1 MRIIVADK
9 AGFCF
14 GVKRAIDMAEEVV
27 RERDGPIYSLGPLI
41 HNPQVVDKL
50 AQKGISA
57 IDDPGEIHTGT
68 VIIRSH
74 GVEPGILSE
83 VSARGLK
90 LINATCP
97 FVSRAQQIAKDLHTE
112 GWQVIV
118 VGDKDHPEVQG
129 IVGWAEGQAIV
140 VQNSA
145 EAEVLDYIS
154 KIGVLAQ
161 TTQPLLNFQQ
171 VVNILKQK
179 TDQLKECNTICHATG
194 ERQQAALELARKVDV
209 MIVVGGANSANT
221 GKLAN
226 LCRSTGTPAYQIEI
240 AAELRAEW
248 FVNVDKAGLTAGA
261 STPDWI
267 IEEVKKR
274 MEELGE
280 INGIEE
286 GMEQLDEVN
295 AAEEGMQE
303 AVEVKA
309 LRNGEIVKG
318 VVVQIGQ
325 DEVLVD
331 VGSKS
336 EGFISARELSS
347 FDINSPDEVVKV
359 GDEIEVFVINAEDNE
374 GRIKLSKTRADAE
387 SAWTKL
393 EYLLE
398 SGETIKG
405 TVKEVVKG
413 GLLVDVGVRAFLP
426 ASLVDKG
433 YVEDL
438 TKYVG
443 EKITAQVIEINRS
456 RRKVVL
462 SRKAV
467 LEEEYANH
475 REELLDALQEKQTV
489 KGIIR
494 RITNFGAF
502 VDIGGIDGLLHISE
516 MAWYRVNHPSEIVQ
530 VGDEVNVMVLK
541 VDRNT
546 DKISLG
552 LKQVL
557 SNPWENVVDNYPVGS
572 VVEAKVV
579 RLAPFGAF
587 VQLEPGVEGLVHISH
602 LADHHVEK
610 PEDVV
615 SEGDAVSVK
624 VLSVDMQDKRIR
636 LSIKE
641 VAKKFKEEKTVHNYE
656 SNNQNSGEITIGE
669 YLEASI
675 KK

>member
-1 MRIIVADK
+1 MKIIVADK

-14 GVKRAIDMAEEVV
+14 GVKRAIDMANDVV
-27 RERDGPIYSLGPLI
+27 RKRDGPIYSLGPLI

-50 AQKGISA
+50 AQEGIIA
-57 IDDPGEIHTGT
+57 IDDLKEIHAGT

-74 GVEPGILSE
+74 GVGPEILSE
-83 VSARGLK
+83 VYERGLN

-97 FVSRAQQIAKDLHTE
+97 FVSRAQQIARDLYTE
-112 GWQVIV
+112 GRQVIV

-129 IVGWAEGQAIV
+129 IVGWANGQALV
-140 VQNSA
+140 VQNSLEA
-145 EAEVLDYIS
+145 EALGAIS
-154 KIGVLAQ
+154 NAGVLAQ
-161 TTQPLLNFQQ
+161 TTQPLVNFQQ
-171 VVNILKQK
+171 VVDVLKQK
-179 TDQLKECNTICHATG
+179 TEQLKECNTICHATG
-194 ERQQAALELARKVDV
+194 ERQQAALELARNVDV
-209 MIVVGGANSANT
+209 MVVVGGANSANT

-226 LCRSTGTPAYQIEI
+226 LCRSTGTPAYQIET
-240 AAELRAEW
+240 AGELRVGW
-248 FVNVDKAGLTAGA
+248 FACVEKVGLTAGA

-274 MEELGE
+274 MNELGE
-280 INGIEE
+280 MNGIEE
-286 GMEQLDEVN
+286 SKEQLEEIN
-295 AAEEGMQE
+295 SAEEGMQDS
-303 AVEVKA
+303 VEVKA
-309 LRNGEIVKG
+309 LHNGDIVKG

-336 EGFISARELSS
+336 EGFISAKELSS
-347 FDINSPDEVVKV
+347 FNINSPDEVVKI
-359 GDEIEVFVINAEDNE
+359 GDEIDVFVISAEDNE

-387 SAWTKL
+387 NAWAKL
-393 EYLLE
+393 ESLLE
-398 SGETIKG
+398 SSEKIEG
-405 TVKEVVKG
+405 TVREVVKG

-438 TKYVG
+438 SKYVG
-443 EKITAQVIEINRS
+443 ENITAQVIEINRI

-462 SRKAV
+462 SRKAI
-467 LEEEYANH
+467 LEEEYAN
-475 REELLDALQEKQTV
+475 RKEELLNSLQEGQTV
-489 KGIIR
+489 SGIVR

-502 VDIGGIDGLLHISE
+502 VDIGGVDGLLHISE
-516 MAWYRVNHPSEIVQ
+516 MAWYRVTHPSEIVQ
-530 VGDEVNVMVLK
+530 VGDEVTVMVLK
-541 VDRNT
+541 IDRNA

-557 SNPWENVVDNYPVGS
+557 ANPWENVDSKYPVGAI
-572 VVEAKVV
+572 VAAKVV

-615 SEGDAVSVK
+615 SEGEEVNVK
-624 VLSVDMQDKRIR
+624 VLSVDTQEKRIR

-641 VAKKFKEEKTVHNYE
+641 VTKKVKEEKPVQNYE
-656 SNNQNSGEITIGE
+656 SNSQGSGEITIGE
-669 YLEASI
+669 ILGASL

>member
-14 GVKRAIDMAEEVV
+14 GVKRAIDMAKEVV

-57 IDDPGEIHTGT
+57 IHNPGEIHTGT

-140 VQNSA
+140 VQNPT
-145 EAEVLDYIS
+145 EAESLGYICRA
-154 KIGVLAQ
+154 GVLAQ

-209 MIVVGGANSANT
+209 MVVVGGANSANT

-226 LCRSTGTPAYQIEI
+226 LCRSTGTPAHQIEI
-240 AAELRAEW
+240 AAELRSEW

-274 MEELGE
+274 MEELSE
-280 INGIEE
+280 MNGIEE
-286 GMEQLDEVN
+286 SMEQLDEVN
-295 AAEEGMQE
+295 SAEEGMQE

-336 EGFISARELSS
+336 EGFISAKELSS

-443 EKITAQVIEINRS
+443 EIITAQVIEVNRG

-467 LEEEYANH
+467 LEEEYANR
-475 REELLDALQEKQTV
+475 REELLGALQENQTV
-489 KGIIR
+489 PGVIR

-541 VDRNT
+541 VDRTN

-557 SNPWENVVDNYPVGS
+557 SNPWENVDTKYPVGS

-602 LADHHVEK
+602 LANHHVEK

-615 SEGDAVSVK
+615 SEGEEVSVK
-624 VLSVDMQDKRIR
+624 VLSVDLQDKRIR

-641 VAKKFKEEKTVHNYE
+641 VAEKAKEEKTVLNYE
-656 SNNQNSGEITIGE
+656 SNNQNFGEITIGE
-669 YLEASI
+669 YLGASI

>member
-1 MRIIVADK
+1 MRVIVADK

-50 AQKGISA
+50 AQKGISI
-57 IDDPGEIHTGT
+57 IDALGKHTGT
-68 VIIRSH
+68 LIIRSH
-74 GVEPGILSE
+74 GVEPRVLAE
-83 VSARGLK
+83 VSAKGLK
-90 LINATCP
+90 LVNATCP
-97 FVSRAQQIAKDLHTE
+97 FVRRAQQIAKDLHTE

-140 VQNSA
+140 VQNST
-145 EAEVLDYIS
+145 EAESLDYIP
-154 KIGVLAQ
+154 KVGVLAQ
-161 TTQPLLNFQQ
+161 TTQPLLNFQR
-171 VVNILKQK
+171 VVNILKQR
-179 TDQLKECNTICHATG
+179 TDQLKECNTICHATS
-194 ERQQAALELARKVDV
+194 ERQQAALELAQKVEV

-226 LCRSTGTPAYQIEI
+226 LCRSTGTPAHQIEI
-240 AAELRAEW
+240 ASELRAEW
-248 FVNVDKAGLTAGA
+248 FSNVDKAGLTAGA

-274 MEELGE
+274 MEELGDK
-280 INGIEE
+280 NGVEE
-286 GMEQLDEVN
+286 SMEQDELNV
-295 AAEEGMQE
+295 AEEGMQE
-303 AVEVKA
+303 TVEVKA

-336 EGFISARELSS
+336 EGFISAKELSS
-347 FDINSPDEVVKV
+347 FDINSPDEIVKV
-359 GDEIEVFVINAEDNE
+359 GDEIEVFVISAEDNE

-393 EYLLE
+393 ENLLE
-398 SGETIKG
+398 TGEKIKG

-438 TKYVG
+438 SKYVG

-467 LEEEYANH
+467 LEEEYANR
-475 REELLDALQEKQTV
+475 REELLNNLQENQTV
-489 KGIIR
+489 SGIIR

-530 VGDEVNVMVLK
+530 VGDEVNVMILK
-541 VDRNT
+541 VDRTN

-557 SNPWENVVDNYPVGS
+557 SNPWENAETSYPVGT

-602 LADHHVEK
+602 LANHHVEK

-615 SEGDAVSVK
+615 SEGEEVKVK
-624 VLSVDMQDKRIR
+624 VLSVDTQDKRIR

-641 VAKKFKEEKTVHNYE
+641 VAEKAKEEKTVHNYE
-656 SNNQNSGEITIGE
+656 SNQNSGEITIGE
-669 YLEASI
+669 YLGANI